1 MKYKIIAF
9 DLDGTLLNDVK
20 EIPEENLRMLRRAAE
35 CGVQLV
41 PATGR
46 IYPGLP
52 EQLRALPF
60 VRYCICVNGAQVYD
74 AWEKN
79 VICRAEIPAA
89 RAIELAEF
97 MDGLPAIYD
106 CYQDDWG
113 WMSADMYAK
122 IDEYISDP
130 GVALLTKKTRTAVDD
145 LKATLRERGAPV
157 QKMQMHFNDPAQR
170 LYWLDA
176 LPALWP
182 DISVTSSISSNIEL
196 NSLDAN
202 KGAALK
208 TLCGLL
214 GVGLEETLAFGDG
227 SNDLTMLSAAG
238 TGAAMFNASDN
249 VKAAADIVTEA
260 DNNCAGVAQTV
271 YRLMPEIGGA
281 CDE

>member
-1 MKYKIIAF
+1 M
-9 DLDGTLLNDVK
+9 NDTK

-60 VRYCICVNGAQVYD
+60 VRYCICINGAQVYD
-74 AWEKN
+74 AWEKK

-89 RAIELAEF
+89 RALELAEF

-170 LYWLDA
+170 LHWLDA

-202 KGAALK
+202 KGTALK

-238 TGAAMFNASDN
+238 TGAAMLNASDK
-249 VKAAADIVTEA
+249 VKAAADIVTET

-271 YRLMPEIGGA
+271 YRLMPEIGEMR
-281 CDE
+281 DE

>member
-1 MKYKIIAF
+1 
-9 DLDGTLLNDVK
+9 
-20 EIPEENLRMLRRAAE
+20 
-35 CGVQLV
+35 
-41 PATGR
+41 
-46 IYPGLP
+46 
-52 EQLRALPF
+52 
-60 VRYCICVNGAQVYD
+60 
-74 AWEKN
+74 
-79 VICRAEIPAA
+79 
-89 RAIELAEF
+89 
-97 MDGLPAIYD
+97 MDGLPVIYD

-113 WMSADMYAK
+113 WMSGSMYAK

-145 LKATLRERGAPV
+145 LKATLRERGTPV
-157 QKMQMHFNDPAQR
+157 QKMQMHFSDPAQR
-170 LYWLDA
+170 LHWLA
-176 LPALWP
+176 ELPALWP

-196 NSLDAN
+196 NSLEAN

-208 TLCGLL
+208 QLCGLL

-238 TGAAMFNASDN
+238 TGAAMLNASDK